1 MDALCEKYQQLAD
14 IVEKLCIWFAAAV
27 LLALLGV
34 NTYSI
39 IADLCLPWAAPW
51 LEEVSALLFSWTT
64 FITVGVIVRYG
75 GHVSVD
81 MLTRYLKGPFLL
93 AFRLFSFACI
103 CWVAWAMTKY
113 GYISVQ
119 MSRQTT
125 VYLDIPMSWAYA
137 PIAVSGVLLVFFGL
151 AALLPHART
160 NPDAE
165 NDLPAHLV

>member
-1 MDALCEKYQQLAD
+1 MDAFCEKFQKLAD
-14 IVEKLCIWFAAAV
+14 IVEIVCIWFAAAV

-81 MLTRYLKGPFLL
+81 MIVRYLKGYPLL
-93 AFRLFSFACI
+93 AFRIFSFVCV
-103 CWVAWAMTKY
+103 CWVAWVMTKY
-113 GYISVQ
+113 GILSVQ
-119 MSRQTT
+119 MARQTT
-125 VYLDIPMSWAYA
+125 VYLDIPMKWCYA
-137 PIAVSGVLLVFFGL
+137 PIPISGVLLVFFGL
-151 AALLPHART
+151 AALLPHARK
-160 NPDAE
+160 NPDE
-165 NDLPAHLV
+165 DEVLSKLV